1 MDRDTLW
8 FRRPPPRRSRVT
20 DMNREEK
27 VSPTYHHRRSTGAP
41 ILSAG
46 ASARSPVGSA
56 RAGST
61 AARVW
66 VVDRPRDSVWHRC
79 SPGSREADV
88 SRPAGKEK
96 LRRKSENSSLRHVRR
111 TGCAMC
117 GIVLRA
123 REGNDGSVAELVQGP
138 QSCPRWGAP
147 LAARV
152 AVGARVASEMRRA
165 RCGYQQTKPWAWMG
179 AAKPRRSG

>member
-1 MDRDTLW
+1 
-8 FRRPPPRRSRVT
+8 
-20 DMNREEK
+20 
-27 VSPTYHHRRSTGAP
+27 
-41 ILSAG
+41 
-46 ASARSPVGSA
+46 
-56 RAGST
+56 
-61 AARVW
+61 
-66 VVDRPRDSVWHRC
+66 
-79 SPGSREADV
+79 
-88 SRPAGKEK
+88 
-96 LRRKSENSSLRHVRR
+96 
-111 TGCAMC
+111 MC

-179 AAKPRRSG
+179 AAKPRRSRLRRNTTDDAAEGMPIFWMHWANFSTLSSTRSSSSPCGARRASPRILFFLHGRMSWVVGVESEQSAALSLARAGRGAVSRERWRAAPASGRKEARRRRRCCAESAG